1 MLQSL
6 DAALGETEMMVK
18 ELIALLQK
26 EDPEALVI
34 KYNDGGT
41 TATSSVETLSRVPI
55 KLPQGMQAQAA
66 ILIE

>member
-1 MLQSL
+1 MK
-6 DAALGETEMMVK
+6 VK

-26 EDPEALVI
+26 ENPEARVI

-41 TATSSVETLSRVPI
+41 TLTSPIETLSRESVNRPELGATDGPI
-55 KLPQGMQAQAA
+55 

>member
-1 MLQSL
+1 MK
-6 DAALGETEMMVK
+6 VK

-26 EDPEALVI
+26 ENPEARVI

-41 TATSSVETLSRVPI
+41 TLTSPIEGLSQESVNRPALDTTDDPI
-55 KLPQGMQAQAA
+55 

>member
-1 MLQSL
+1 MK
-6 DAALGETEMMVK
+6 VK

-26 EDPEALVI
+26 ENPEARVI

-41 TATSSVETLSRVPI
+41 TITSPIEGISQETVNRPVLDTTDDP
-55 KLPQGMQAQAA
+55 M

>member
-1 MLQSL
+1 MQ
-6 DAALGETEMMVK
+6 VK

-26 EDPEALVI
+26 ENPEARVV

-41 TATSSVETLSRVPI
+41 TLTSPIEGISRESVNRP
-55 KLPQGMQAQAA
+55 AQDKTDEPM

>member
-1 MLQSL
+1 MK
-6 DAALGETEMMVK
+6 VK

-26 EDPEALVI
+26 ENPEAHVI

-41 TATSSVETLSRVPI
+41 TLTSPIEGISQETVNRPTSDTTDDP
-55 KLPQGMQAQAA
+55 M

>member
-1 MLQSL
+1 MK
-6 DAALGETEMMVK
+6 VK

-26 EDPEALVI
+26 ENPEACVI

-41 TATSSVETLSRVPI
+41 TLTSPI
-55 KLPQGMQAQAA
+55 EGISQGIVNRPISDITDDPI

>member
-1 MLQSL
+1 MK
-6 DAALGETEMMVK
+6 VK

-26 EDPEALVI
+26 ENPEAWVV

-41 TATSSVETLSRVPI
+41 TLTSPIEGVSRDSVNRP
-55 KLPQGMQAQAA
+55 PQDKTDEPV

>member
-1 MLQSL
+1 MK
-6 DAALGETEMMVK
+6 VK

-26 EDPEALVI
+26 ENPEARVI

-41 TATSSVETLSRVPI
+41 TLTSPIETVSRESVNRPELGATDGPI
-55 KLPQGMQAQAA
+55 

>member
-1 MLQSL
+1 MK
-6 DAALGETEMMVK
+6 VK

-26 EDPEALVI
+26 ENPEARVI

-41 TATSSVETLSRVPI
+41 TLTSPIEGVSQESVNRLE
-55 KLPQGMQAQAA
+55 QGQTEEPM

>member
-1 MLQSL
+1 MK
-6 DAALGETEMMVK
+6 VK

-26 EDPEALVI
+26 ENPEARVI

-41 TATSSVETLSRVPI
+41 TLTSPIEGVSQESVNRLE
-55 KLPQGMQAQAA
+55 QGKTKEPM

>member
-1 MLQSL
+1 MK
-6 DAALGETEMMVK
+6 VK
-18 ELIALLQK
+18 DLIALLQK

-41 TATSSVETLSRVPI
+41 TMTSSVERLSPVPI
-55 KLPQGMQAQAA
+55 KLPRGAQDQAA

>member
-1 MLQSL
+1 MK
-6 DAALGETEMMVK
+6 VK

-26 EDPEALVI
+26 ENPEAQVI

-41 TATSSVETLSRVPI
+41 TLTSPIEGISQESVNRPEQDKTEEP
-55 KLPQGMQAQAA
+55 M

>member
-1 MLQSL
+1 MK
-6 DAALGETEMMVK
+6 VK

-26 EDPEALVI
+26 ENPEARVI

-41 TATSSVETLSRVPI
+41 TLTSPIEVISQETVNRPASDTTDDPI
-55 KLPQGMQAQAA
+55 